1 MAGVT
6 STGFLA
12 KTLTDLQSD
21 LRAAARRVYG
31 NAVNVDPRAR
41 VGQLLDLFSDR
52 LSEAWELAEA
62 IAGAFDPNG
71 ATGVLLDNLAAL
83 TGTTRKAATK
93 STVSVVFIG
102 TNGTVLSAGRQV
114 GVTGTS
120 TVFQTLAGA
129 TITTATAWAAT
140 TAYAQGVIRSASG
153 ALWYATT
160 GGTSGSTAPNGAGP
174 TFVDGTVTWMRLGAG
189 SAFAQVACEATETG
203 PLQGFSASITT
214 IVTPVAGLD
223 SVINPLDATP
233 GRNEETDAEL
243 RLRRQQEIAGIGSAP
258 LDALWSEVSQVDG
271 VTTCVVFENVTDVTV
286 GTIGPHG
293 VEVLVEGGLDAEIG
307 EAVIAGKAAGIAT
320 FGTTTYA
327 GTLSNGV
334 GVEVKFTRPSLVSV
348 WVTVSLVKDPTLYP
362 INGDDL
368 VKQAIVAFGDSMALG
383 RDVVGSALVAA
394 IFAAVPGVLDVSAP
408 LLGLANPPTLPNSLV
423 MTIRQRADFDTS
435 RIVVT
440 STNGTP

>member
-12 KTLTDLQSD
+12 KTLSDLQSD

-31 NAVNVDPRAR
+31 NAVDVDARAR
-41 VGQLLDLFSDR
+41 VGQLLDIFADR

-62 IAGAFDPNG
+62 IAGAFDPSG
-71 ATGVLLDNLAAL
+71 ASGVLLDNLAAL

-93 STVSVVFIG
+93 SSANVVFIG
-102 TNGTVLSAGRQV
+102 TNGTVLAVGRQV

-120 TVFQTLAGA
+120 TVFETLAGA
-129 TITTATAWAAT
+129 TITTATVWVAT
-140 TAYAQGVIRSASG
+140 TVYAQGAIRSASG
-153 ALWYATT
+153 ALWYATI
-160 GGTSGSTAPNGAGP
+160 GGTSGATAPNGAGP
-174 TFVDGTVTWMRLGAG
+174 TFVDGTVTWLRLGTG
-189 SAFAQVACEATETG
+189 VAFAQVACEATETG
-203 PLQGFSASITT
+203 PLQGFASSITT
-214 IVTPVAGLD
+214 IITPVAGLA
-223 SVINPLDATP
+223 SVINPLDAIP

-258 LDALWSEVSQVDG
+258 LDALRAEVSSVPG

-293 VEVLVEGGLDAEIG
+293 VEVLVEGGADADIG
-307 EAVIAGKAAGIAT
+307 EAIIAGKAAGIAT
-320 FGTTTYA
+320 FGTTTYS
-327 GTLSNGV
+327 GVLSNGV
-334 GVEVKFTRPSLVSV
+334 GVDVKFTRPTLVSV
-348 WVTVSLVKDPTLYP
+348 WVTVSVVKDATLYP

-368 VKQAIVAFGDSMALG
+368 VKQALVAFGDALPLG

-408 LLGLANPPTLPNSLV
+408 LLGTAPSPTLPTSLV
-423 MTIRQRADFDTS
+423 MSIRQRADLDTS
-435 RIVVT
+435 RIVVN
-440 STNGTP
+440 STNGAP